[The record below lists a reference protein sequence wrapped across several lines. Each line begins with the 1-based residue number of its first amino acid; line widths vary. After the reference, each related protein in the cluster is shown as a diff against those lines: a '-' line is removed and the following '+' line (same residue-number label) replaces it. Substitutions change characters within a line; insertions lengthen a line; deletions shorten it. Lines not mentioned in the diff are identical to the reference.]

1 MTLAEHIASLPRKE
15 RFSAIDDFR
24 RELITDYGKTL
35 MDVPDDEPRL
45 KELQEA
51 NQSLDRTQI
60 DLF

>member
-1 MTLAEHIASLPRKE
+1 MTLAEHIAPLPRKE
-15 RFSAIDDFR
+15 RFSVIDDFR
-24 RELITDYGKTL
+24 RELIADYGKTL